1 MRRGLASSNG
11 LPEWIPACAARGF
24 TRAGEAAMKFPR
36 MIFLVAISI
45 IATSGFAHAQAGLND
60 LEMAHSAYTADVI
73 DIEYAKIALSRTKNK
88 EVKEFAEL
96 MIRDHSA
103 VNDGAGKLLKKLN
116 VEAKDNDFSKAL
128 RASADKKEAELNGL
142 SGEAFDKAYA
152 ANELAYHQTVN
163 KVVGETFIPAV
174 SNPDLKAFLS
184 QALVTFKVHEAHA
197 GHMVKA
203 LK

>member
-1 MRRGLASSNG
+1 MRRVLAPSNG
-11 LPEWIPACAARGF
+11 LPEWIPARAARGF
-24 TRAGEAAMKFPR
+24 TRAGDTTMKFPR
-36 MIFLVAISI
+36 TILFAAIAI
-45 IATSGFAHAQAGLND
+45 IATTGLARAQAGLND

-73 DIEYAKIALSRTKNK
+73 DIEYAKIALSKTKNK

-96 MIRDHSA
+96 MIRDHGA
-103 VNDGAGKLLKKLN
+103 VNEGAGKLLKKLN

-128 RASADKKEAELNGL
+128 RAGADKKEAELNGL
-142 SGEAFDKAYA
+142 TGEAFDKAYA

-174 SNPDLKAFLS
+174 KNPDLKAFLS
-184 QALVTFKVHEAHA
+184 QALVTFKVHEDHA
-197 GHMVKA
+197 GHMVTA